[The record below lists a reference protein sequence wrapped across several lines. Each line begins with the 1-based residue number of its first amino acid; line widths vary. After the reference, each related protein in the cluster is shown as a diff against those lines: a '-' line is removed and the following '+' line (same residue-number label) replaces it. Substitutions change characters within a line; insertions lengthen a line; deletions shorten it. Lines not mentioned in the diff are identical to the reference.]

1 LRERPLDLTRIY
13 PPPPQQKSR
22 LTARVGKVGLVPGVT
37 LAIGFLVLDEA
48 PSLAQLAGLAIVMA
62 GFWLTQR
69 A

>member
-1 LRERPLDLTRIY
+1 
-13 PPPPQQKSR
+13 
-22 LTARVGKVGLVPGVT
+22 VPGVT